1 LRLKII
7 LIVVSIIALILALG
21 TEIRMAIFKKNTEKQ
36 INRLS
41 AELNDKVN
49 SLGKELEK
57 MNTYFQ
63 PNGLVEKYIVSNKFL
78 KNQLDDL
85 DSILTYFQGSSNSG
99 YIQLYITGHEDVW
112 VSFRDSNSYI
122 FQGNISPGLNENK
135 FFFFKEPEIET
146 KYTHKVPYNSSF
158 KAGDPSRVYFL
169 IKETGQSRLLKH
181 PDITI
186 DNISEDLNLYIPTIT
201 GN

>member
-1 LRLKII
+1 MRLKII

-49 SLGKELEK
+49 SLEKELEK

-78 KNQLDDL
+78 KNQMDDL
-85 DSILTYFQGSSNSG
+85 DSILTYFQGSSDSG

-112 VSFRDSNSYI
+112 ISFRDSNSYI

-146 KYTHKVPYNSSF
+146 KYTYKVPFDASF

-181 PDITI
+181 PNITI
-186 DNISEDLNLYIPTIT
+186 DNISEDLNLYIPTVT

>member
-49 SLGKELEK
+49 SLEKELEK

-85 DSILTYFQGSSNSG
+85 DSILTYFQG
-99 YIQLYITGHEDVW
+99 YITGHEDVW

>member
-49 SLGKELEK
+49 SLEKELEK

-78 KNQLDDL
+78 KNQMDDL
-85 DSILTYFQGSSNSG
+85 DSILTYFQGSSDSG

-112 VSFRDSNSYI
+112 ISFRDSNSYI

-146 KYTHKVPYNSSF
+146 KYTYKVPFDASF

-181 PDITI
+181 PNITI
-186 DNISEDLNLYIPTIT
+186 DNISEDLNLYIPTVT

>member
-1 LRLKII
+1 LKLKII
-7 LIVVSIIALILALG
+7 LIIISIIALLLALG
-21 TEIRMAIFKKNTEKQ
+21 TEIRMTIFKKNTESQ

-41 AELNDKVN
+41 AELNERVN
-49 SLGKELEK
+49 SLEKELEK

-78 KNQLDDL
+78 KNQMEDL
-85 DSILTYFQGSSNSG
+85 DRILTYFQGSNDSG

-112 VSFRDSNSYI
+112 VSFRDSNHYI

-146 KYTHKVPYNSSF
+146 SYTFKVPYNGSF
-158 KAGDPSRVYFL
+158 KAGDPSRVFFL

-181 PDITI
+181 PDIAI
-186 DNISEDLNLYIPTIT
+186 DNLSEDLNLYIPTVT

>member
-1 LRLKII
+1 MKLKII
-7 LIVVSIIALILALG
+7 LIVISIIALVLALG

-41 AELNDKVN
+41 SELNDKVN
-49 SLGKELEK
+49 SLEKELEK

-78 KNQLDDL
+78 KNQMDDL
-85 DSILTYFQGSSNSG
+85 DKILTYFQGSNDSG

-112 VSFRDSNSYI
+112 VSFRDSNGYI

-146 KYTHKVPYNSSF
+146 AYTHKIPFNASF
-158 KAGDPSRVYFL
+158 KAGDPSKVYFL
-169 IKETGQSRLLKH
+169 IKETGQFRIFKH
-181 PDITI
+181 PNITI